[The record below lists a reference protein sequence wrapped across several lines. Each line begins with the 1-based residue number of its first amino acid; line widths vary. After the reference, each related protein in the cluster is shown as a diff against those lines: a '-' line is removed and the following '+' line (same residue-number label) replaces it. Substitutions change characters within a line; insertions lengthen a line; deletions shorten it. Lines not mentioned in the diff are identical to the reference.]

1 MPWYNNY
8 KKKVFYRALVRWFNR
23 VSLPGLGKVPIGAIV
38 KYFALTFQQN
48 DISMRASAMAFNF
61 FLALFPAAIFFF
73 TLIAFIPIHDLHKE
87 IMSYLSTIIPLT
99 AFKAIEQ
106 TLTDV
111 LKNQH
116 GDLLS
121 LGFLSAIIFSSNALF
136 NMFQAF
142 NLYDSAEEK
151 RTELKRRVLSVLLT
165 LLLSFAIVFSIT
177 LFTVGQYGL
186 NWMERKHLL
195 SGSIIYNSLVVL
207 KWAFTVFLYQFV
219 IASLYYFGSAVKRKF
234 VLFNPGIILA
244 TAFTIIAT
252 ALFVYYVN
260 HFNSYNKLYGSIGTL
275 LVILFLIYFN
285 ALIILYGYEL
295 NAGLEKLTI
304 KHISPEKITAE
315 QLDKETVI
323 ENKPIHKAGDIKT

>member
-1 MPWYNNY
+1 MDWYNNY
-8 KKKVFYRALVRWFNR
+8 KKKVFYRATVRWFNR

-38 KYFALTFQQN
+38 KYFTFTFQHN

-73 TLIAFIPIHDLHKE
+73 TMIAFIPIQDLHKE
-87 IMSYLSTIIPLT
+87 IMSYLSTIIPST

-121 LGFLSAIIFSSNALF
+121 LGFLSAMLFSSNALF
-136 NMFQAF
+136 NMFKAF
-142 NLYDSAEEK
+142 NLYDSADEQRSEI
-151 RTELKRRVLSVLLT
+151 KRRGLSLLLT
-165 LLLSFAIVFSIT
+165 LLLSFAVVVAIT
-177 LFTVGQYGL
+177 LFTVGQYGI
-186 NWMERKHLL
+186 NWMARKHLL
-195 SGSIIYNSLVVL
+195 SGNFAYGTLVVV
-207 KWAFTVFLYQFV
+207 KWAFTIFLYQFV

-234 VLFNPGIILA
+234 VLFNPGVVLA
-244 TAFTIIAT
+244 TVFTIIAT
-252 ALFVYYVN
+252 ALFAYYVN
-260 HFNSYNKLYGSIGTL
+260 NFNSYNKLYGSIGTL

-295 NAGLEKLTI
+295 NAGLEKL
-304 KHISPEKITAE
+304 KDKKVSPESITAE
-315 QLDKETVI
+315 QLETQVVI
-323 ENKPIHKAGDIKT
+323 ENVPIKE